1 MKLNIIV
8 SMFGDVMADAGNSLL
23 ILVTFEEQWTESLSQ
38 LIIGSHNIKDYVE
51 DSLLKLAVPRE
62 KTQKSPNQTN
72 SKTGKRKLFHQK
84 KLSQQEVEKALLII
98 LNKWIKIKRKK
109 NKKIQVKKF
118 LKKELKPLKN
128 IVFRWKTKKKRQK
141 IQNNLDK

>member
-1 MKLNIIV
+1 
-8 SMFGDVMADAGNSLL
+8 
-23 ILVTFEEQWTESLSQ
+23 
-38 LIIGSHNIKDYVE
+38 VE
-51 DSLLKLAVPRE
+51 DSLLKLAVQRE

-98 LNKWIKIKRKK
+98 LNKWTRIKKRK

-128 IVFRWKTKKKRQK
+128 IVFRWKKRKKRKK
-141 IQNNLDK
+141 IQNNLDE